1 MKIFRNFVIMAA
13 MALASHVALQAQS
26 TNFKTGKAL
35 EVQYNILR
43 ELSVG
48 FVDTLDIEKLTNT
61 GIEAMLNSLDPY
73 TIYIPEENEEDLADL
88 AMLDGEEMPE
98 GCEEENKGD

>member
-1 MKIFRNFVIMAA
+1 MKIFRNFVILAA
-13 MALASHVALQAQS
+13 VALASHTTLQAQS
-26 TNFKTGKAL
+26 AQFRAGKAL

-48 FVDTLDIEKLTNT
+48 FVDTVDIEKLTNT

-73 TIYIPEENEEDLADL
+73 TI
-88 AMLDGEEMPE
+88 
-98 GCEEENKGD
+98 